1 MKWLTD
7 ESFKCLFKQK
17 DTWTNCLPPCLSRC
31 IRRTTVAGCRQLTQ
45 EEDNHQGRM
54 EGGRRDTEASSILP
68 RRGEGSVI
76 HLCEVKKYMNSRFLT
91 IKTRKNRREL
101 VLSEVDVTEQTD
113 WRMFGVQV
121 LVFVRLS
128 SEEKQRL
135 HTSFQRQVGQEVWD
149 SASEHTAS
157 ERASEE
163 RIFRHELSEGSQ

>member
-113 WRMFGVQV
+113 WRMFG
-121 LVFVRLS
+121 
-128 SEEKQRL
+128 E
-135 HTSFQRQVGQEVWD
+135 TSLGVCATLQWGEAVTSHEFP
-149 SASEHTAS
+149 ASGRTGSLRFCLRTHS
-157 ERASEE
+157 ERATEE